1 MILSELIRRGGA
13 LIWLLELLRTAVGNS
28 RNQIANGLFERA
40 ERRACTGFSRMAQGQ
55 KVVNWED
62 RRRLYYVMNHPISR
76 GNINLVRN
84 KRRNKRLFFYSFV
97 YCLTYSMPKTFIV

>member
-40 ERRACTGFSRMAQGQ
+40 ERRASEAPAGLPKA
-55 KVVNWED
+55 
-62 RRRLYYVMNHPISR
+62 RRRSA
-76 GNINLVRN
+76 G
-84 KRRNKRLFFYSFV
+84 
-97 YCLTYSMPKTFIV
+97 KTGADFIM